1 MHLGRERVICC
12 WQLGDVLVD
21 PGSGSCLPTLLEA
34 LGDERPRALLLAHVH
49 LAHDGA
55 SGSLVRRWPEIEVHE
70 HERAARHL
78 VDPSRLLEIARW
90 LCGEDMD
97 RRWGEFLPVP
107 ESQLR
112 VLHGGERL
120 SCMAVSVCSERAD
133 SKSLTRLATPP
144 ATCPTC
150 TTTPHSSGDVAGVRI
165 TPGGPT
171 MPPTPPPEVDVEA

>member
-78 VDPSRLLEIARW
+78 VDPSRLLEIAGW

-97 RRWGEFLPVP
+97 RRWREFRPVP

-112 VLHGGERL
+112 VLYGGERL
-120 SCMAVSVCSERAD
+120 FGAGGFE
-133 SKSLTRLATPP
+133 
-144 ATCPTC
+144 
-150 TTTPHSSGDVAGVRI
+150 VAY
-165 TPGGPT
+165 TPGHASRHVSYLHDDTAFVG
-171 MPPTPPPEVDVEA
+171 

>member
-78 VDPSRLLEIARW
+78 VDPSRLLEIAGW

-107 ESQLR
+107 ESQTA
-112 VLHGGERL
+112 
-120 SCMAVSVCSERAD
+120 S
-133 SKSLTRLATPP
+133 P
-144 ATCPTC
+144 A
-150 TTTPHSSGDVAGVRI
+150 RR
-165 TPGGPT
+165 
-171 MPPTPPPEVDVEA
+171 

>member
-78 VDPSRLLEIARW
+78 VDPSRLLEIAR
-90 LCGEDMD
+90 LAV
-97 RRWGEFLPVP
+97 RRGHGSPVA
-107 ESQLR
+107 R
-112 VLHGGERL
+112 V
-120 SCMAVSVCSERAD
+120 
-133 SKSLTRLATPP
+133 P
-144 ATCPTC
+144 AGSRV
-150 TTTPHSSGDVAGVRI
+150 TTASPVRR
-165 TPGGPT
+165 
-171 MPPTPPPEVDVEA
+171 